1 MKEYH
6 PVFDGELERKFE
18 DYCNAYGLKYV
29 QGIRNLC
36 EMGLYNLEVNK
47 QIEMNSNLLSKVY
60 SKEIYIRDLLE
71 QIYANLQTEENL
83 NPNDNKA
90 LQDFKKRKYKEELN
104 E

>member
-6 PVFDGELERKFE
+6 PVFNGELERRFE
-18 DYCNAYGLKYV
+18 EYCKVNKINYT
-29 QGIRNLC
+29 QGFRNLC
-36 EMGLYNLEVNK
+36 EFGLYNLEMNR
-47 QIEMNSNLLSKVY
+47 QMEINSNLLSKVY